1 MVDLFGLTF
10 ARPDA
15 LWLLLAAPLFA
26 AAGMIFGA
34 RKDDL
39 PRVVSP
45 LRALIVA
52 LLVVTLAEPLMTS
65 GAGAVNTV
73 FVVDRS
79 RSITDQTASQINS
92 WIEDALAGAGAGNH
106 AAVVSFGS
114 EPVLSEP
121 AAPAAD
127 LGAGWTEIPANLDP
141 DYTDLESA
149 IALSRALPVGG
160 SRRIVVVSDG
170 AENIGSALNQAGQAA
185 TDGTP
190 IDVVPVEG
198 VGQSDL
204 RIEGVTAPN
213 AVWIGQPIAVIASVA
228 TSASGAGTV
237 ELWVD
242 GVKKSEE
249 AATFPPGLSSFD
261 FQVGDLEPGF
271 HALEVRVT
279 GDNDRFEE
287 NNFAPLAIVVRDHPK
302 LLLVAPA
309 GTDVDLLKGA
319 LERQDAPDQGA
330 EVTWIEPQD
339 VPFRL
344 SELAVY
350 DAIILNNVPAGALTL
365 EQLTALQEVTRTYGR
380 GLVVVGGTQSY
391 GPGGYAGTIL
401 EETLPVTV
409 KVTDGRERQ
418 RVALLI
424 IFDKSGS
431 MSYDPL
437 GGTSKIEMAKE
448 AARLAVSSVADGD
461 QIGILVFNDQQQWVV
476 PITTIEGQETRDEI
490 NAAIDTVTSDG
501 GTEIYPALSVGYD
514 AIRSVEAD
522 VRHIVLLSDGKS
534 RTGTRES
541 YQKLIED
548 SAGDRTT
555 LSTIAIGDDSDTDLL
570 QFLAEQGGGRYHFTE
585 KAEDIPRLTMA
596 EAQSAGSQSVIRGS
610 FQPIQKDP
618 SPIMIGFDPRQLPP
632 LDGYDFAEPKP
643 DAQVV
648 LTSTRDD
655 PVLAKWQ
662 YGLGRVVAWTAD
674 DGTDFAHGWPT
685 WDRFAEFW
693 SSMVR
698 WTLPDPE
705 NRPLQVATT
714 RDGPEIVITIT
725 ATAEGGAYV
734 DRAETTATITAPD
747 GTRQET
753 LPFTQTGPGEYEL
766 RYVPSTTGA
775 YQIELRQQRGAEP
788 IAELAGFAVPPS
800 PELQPSA
807 AAMPLLEA
815 LAARTGG
822 RVLSLDEPGAAFDGT
837 GLHGSALRD
846 YDPVW
851 YVPLSAALI
860 LLLAEIAIR
869 LRFIPRAQDFIRR
882 HTAAP

>member
-1 MVDLFGLTF
+1 MDDLFGLTF

-26 AAGMIFGA
+26 LAAMLFSA

-39 PRVVSP
+39 SRLVIMLRVV
-45 LRALIVA
+45 IVA
-52 LLVVTLAEPLMTS
+52 LLVVTLAEPLTTT
-65 GAGAVNTV
+65 GAGAVSTV

-79 RSITDQTASQINS
+79 GSITDQTSSQINT
-92 WIEDALAGAGAGNH
+92 WIEEALEDAGTSDR
-106 AAVVSFGS
+106 AAVINFGS
-114 EPVLSEP
+114 EPILSEP
-121 AAPAAD
+121 AAPADD
-127 LGAGWTEIPANLDP
+127 LGSAWSDSPAALDP

-149 IALSRALPVGG
+149 VALGRALPLGG

-185 TDGTP
+185 SDGTP

-198 VGQSDL
+198 VGESDL
-204 RIEGVTAPN
+204 RVAGVTAPN
-213 AVWIGQPIAVIASVA
+213 AVWVGQSIAVVVSIASSA
-228 TSASGAGTV
+228 TGSGVV

-242 GVKKSEE
+242 GEKEGE
-249 AATFPPGLSSFD
+249 QAASFQAGLSSYT
-261 FQVGDLEPGF
+261 FQVDHLSPGF
-271 HALEVRVT
+271 HALEARVS
-279 GDNDRFEE
+279 GDNDRFPE
-287 NNFAPLAIVVRDHPK
+287 NNVAPLALVVRDQPQ

-309 GTDVDLLKGA
+309 GTDVELLRGA
-319 LERQDAPDQGA
+319 LERADAPDQGA

-339 VPFRL
+339 LPFRL

-350 DAIILNNVPAGALTL
+350 DAIILNNVPEGALTHD
-365 EQLTALQEVTRTYGR
+365 QQVGLQEVTRTYGR
-380 GLVVVGGTQSY
+380 GLVVVGGRQSY
-391 GPGGYAGTIL
+391 GPGGYAGSVL

-418 RVALLI
+418 RIALLI

-448 AARLAVSSVADGD
+448 AARLAVSSVAEGD
-461 QIGILVFNDQQQWVV
+461 QIGILAFNDQQHWVV
-476 PITTIEGQETRDEI
+476 QMTTVEGQASRDQI
-490 NAAIDTVTSDG
+490 NAAIEGVTSDG
-501 GTEIYPALSVGYD
+501 GTEIFPALSVGYD
-514 AIRSVEAD
+514 AIRRVEAD

-541 YQKLIED
+541 YQSLIAD
-548 SAGDRTT
+548 SIGDRTT

-585 KAEDIPRLTMA
+585 KAEDIPRLTMY
-596 EAQSAGSQSVIRGS
+596 EAQSAGSQSVIVGS
-610 FQPIQKDP
+610 FQPIQQDP
-618 SPIMIGFDPRQLPP
+618 SPIMIGFDPRQLPS
-632 LDGYDFAEPKP
+632 LDGYDYAEAKP
-643 DAQVV
+643 DAQIV

-674 DGTDFAHGWPT
+674 DGSDFAQTWPT
-685 WDRFAEFW
+685 WENFAAFW

-705 NRPLQVATT
+705 NRPLQVTTT
-714 RDGPEIVITIT
+714 RDGPEIVITVT
-725 ATAEGGAYV
+725 ATGEAGDYV
-734 DRAETTATITAPD
+734 DHAATTAAIVAPD
-747 GTRQET
+747 GTRQEN
-753 LPFTQTGPGEYEL
+753 LGLVQVGPGEYEL
-766 RYVPSTTGA
+766 RYTPPGPGS
-775 YQIELRQQRGAEP
+775 YQIELSQMRGAVP
-788 IAELAGFAVPPS
+788 VAELAGFAVPPS

-807 AAMPLLEA
+807 DAMPLLEA
-815 LAARTGG
+815 LADRTGG
-822 RVLSLDEPGAAFDGT
+822 RVLSLDEPGAAFDGV
-837 GLHGSALRD
+837 GLRGSALRD

-851 YVPLSAALI
+851 FVPLSAALL

-869 LRFIPRAQDFIRR
+869 LRFLPRLQDFAHRR
-882 HTAAP
+882 AAA